1 MPGSH
6 NRAAGARHAGGLQI
20 QGANRAM
27 PVLRRFFMRAHP
39 GLGPLTMNPAK
50 IFFAL
55 SIPDRDGRNA
65 PIRAVLLTGA
75 RMAGGM
81 YPYTKKGHG
90 RHFGEILAATTS
102 KAVSVMPP

>member
-6 NRAAGARHAGGLQI
+6 NRAAGARHARRP
-20 QGANRAM
+20 ANTGCESRDAG
-27 PVLRRFFMRAHP
+27 FATIFMRAHP

-75 RMAGGM
+75 RTAGVM
-81 YPYTKKGHG
+81 YPHTK
-90 RHFGEILAATTS
+90 RAC
-102 KAVSVMPP
+102 PPL